1 MKISVV
7 TNRAPALSVFR
18 RQLLHEMVKSG
29 HVVLAFAPDHD
40 NESRAILHE
49 IGVIPVD
56 FYMDRAGVNP
66 IKDLLTILDLK
77 RQLDRHKPDL
87 SFCFFIKPVI
97 YGILGS
103 WLAGVRYR
111 FGLIEGLGFA
121 FTQIDSPSLRRLI
134 LQKMIGALA
143 RFSLRRAE
151 GVFFLNPDDQRE
163 FIERRFVTASR
174 TRLLGGAGV
183 DLAVWPQIPLPEG
196 PINFILVARL
206 LRDKG
211 IEDYVSAIRL
221 VRRQYPDARFM
232 LLGGLDDNP
241 SGIRRSEV
249 DAWVAEGLVEW
260 PGHVA
265 VRPWLEAAHVFVL
278 PSYREGVPI
287 STQEAMASGRPV
299 ITTDVP
305 GCRETV
311 VHGRNGYLIP
321 PRSPTALAEAME
333 RFLLD
338 RSLIVVMGKE
348 SRLIAE
354 ERFDIH
360 KQNHKLMN
368 FMNIPKL

>member
-183 DLAVWPQIPLPEG
+183 DLAVWPQIP
-196 PINFILVARL
+196 
-206 LRDKG
+206 
-211 IEDYVSAIRL
+211 
-221 VRRQYPDARFM
+221 
-232 LLGGLDDNP
+232 
-241 SGIRRSEV
+241 
-249 DAWVAEGLVEW
+249 
-260 PGHVA
+260 
-265 VRPWLEAAHVFVL
+265 
-278 PSYREGVPI
+278 
-287 STQEAMASGRPV
+287 
-299 ITTDVP
+299 
-305 GCRETV
+305 
-311 VHGRNGYLIP
+311 
-321 PRSPTALAEAME
+321 
-333 RFLLD
+333 
-338 RSLIVVMGKE
+338 
-348 SRLIAE
+348 
-354 ERFDIH
+354 
-360 KQNHKLMN
+360 
-368 FMNIPKL
+368 